1 MIKKILV
8 ISLVAVV
15 AIGVAFSAYNVF
27 AGPASGEKDAVT
39 SSAPA
44 VASDQS
50 LAASAPVHEPASGAA
65 AQGTGRQAGAYAQ
78 DFSAQGQSTQ
88 GGGQG
93 GRGQGG
99 RGQGSSGQ
107 GYGAA
112 RGQGAGTGVADPQ
125 AAQKEIITL
134 HGVVNSY
141 LAPNF
146 TLLTDDGQSVMVQL
160 GNQRFVSD
168 LGIVLQE
175 GAAVTLT
182 GFYETGDTFAAS
194 SLTLDASGQTYSLR
208 DQASGRP
215 LWAGGR
221 NNP

>member
-27 AGPASGEKDAVT
+27 AGPASAEGNSVA

-44 VASDQS
+44 VASDVNPTQ
-50 LAASAPVHEPASGAA
+50 SAPIHDPVAGTA
-65 AQGTGRQAGAYAQ
+65 AQGSGQQAGAYTQ
-78 DFSAQGQSTQ
+78 EFNGQGQSTTQ

-93 GRGQGG
+93 GGN
-99 RGQGSSGQ
+99 GQGSRGQ
-107 GYGAA
+107 GYGAS
-112 RGQGAGTGVADPQ
+112 RGAGTGTGVPDPQ
-125 AAQKEIITL
+125 AAQNETLTL
-134 HGVVNSY
+134 HGVVSNY
-141 LAPNF
+141 AAPNF
-146 TLLTDDGQSVMVQL
+146 TLITDDGQSVAVQL

-168 LGIVLQE
+168 LGIALQE
-175 GAAVTLT
+175 GDVVTLV

-194 SLTLDASGQTYSLR
+194 ALTLDASGQTYTLR

-215 LWAGGR
+215 LWAGGPK
-221 NNP
+221 NH